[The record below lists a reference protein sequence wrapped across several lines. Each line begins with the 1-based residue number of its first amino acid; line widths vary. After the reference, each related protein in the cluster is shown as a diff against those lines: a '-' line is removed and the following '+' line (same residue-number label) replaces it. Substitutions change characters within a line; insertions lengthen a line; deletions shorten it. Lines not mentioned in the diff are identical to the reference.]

1 MSFAPRLTSTRRVA
15 ACLAVAIAALA
26 TVAPTPFTGAG
37 AAAAAELPTPTS
49 AKATARAGGVDVT
62 WESAVDGHRW
72 KVLAFSDGRY
82 MGQRTF
88 AGTARAGRVDHLTP
102 GTAIT
107 IWVVAVSADGWWGV
121 WTTAPAVTLPRDP
134 SCPATS
140 GTCVH
145 VNARTTTGPAT
156 GTGLGILHG
165 VTSETDPARVSAL
178 SPRHWRISALDYD
191 RFLLAE
197 ASGAT
202 TTALLSDPWS
212 WYTMR
217 PDGRVAAPWE
227 DFAIYRWWV
236 TTIAGWHQQAGL
248 IPDRWE
254 VQNEPSDH
262 TFDPAYPMTP
272 ALLVEQHAVAAEA
285 IRSVFPDAEVV
296 GPAVSPFLFGHGT
309 SDVEAFVTQS
319 ATRDYGLGALT
330 WHENTGACTTC
341 DGGPAS
347 VRQHL
352 DDARAALQAAGMG
365 DLPIDI
371 TEYGAPYEQLQPGAI
386 VGYLSALAGGGVRYG
401 GTTCWERP
409 SASGA
414 IENSCFATPGT
425 LDGLLETDGKTPTD
439 AWWTYRAYA
448 QLASTGARLAVT
460 SVDDPAASAVA
471 SVGTAGVRTLIGR
484 HVGCT
489 AADGWCPAGTTPGG
503 PEAVTVRMTAPS
515 AGSWTITVS
524 KITSSAGPSTGPT
537 VLKRSTVT
545 AGSTPFTIGSF
556 TIADGDVL
564 QVEATPAAPVSTKR
578 GGSTKAR

>member
-1 MSFAPRLTSTRRVA
+1 MPLTPRLRSTRRA
-15 ACLAVAIAALA
+15 ALCLATLAIGAVAL
-26 TVAPTPFTGAG
+26 VTPVPSAGAG
-37 AAAAAELPTPTS
+37 AVVASVELPTPTT
-49 AKATARAGGVDVT
+49 ATATPRAGGVDVT
-62 WESAVDGHRW
+62 WVSAVDAHRW

-82 MGQRTF
+82 VGQRTF
-88 AGTARAGRVDHLTP
+88 AGAAREGRVDHLTP

-107 IWVVAVSADGWWGV
+107 VWVVAVSEDGWWGV

-140 GTCVH
+140 GSCVH
-145 VNARTTTGPAT
+145 VDARTTTGPAT

-165 VTSETDPARVSAL
+165 QTSETDPARVSAL
-178 SPRHWRISALDYD
+178 SPRHWRVSALDHD

-202 TTALLSDPWS
+202 TTVLLSDPWS
-212 WYTMR
+212 WYTQR
-217 PDGRVAAPWE
+217 PDGRVAAPWQ

-236 TTIAGWHQQAGL
+236 TTIAAWHQEAGL

-254 VQNEPSDH
+254 VQNEPSDL

-272 ALLVEQHAVAAEA
+272 ELLVEQHAVAAEA
-285 IRSVFPDAEVV
+285 IRSVFPGAEVV
-296 GPAVSPFLFGHGT
+296 GSAVSPFLFGHGT
-309 SDVEAFVTQS
+309 SDVEAFISQS

-330 WHENTGACTTC
+330 WHENTGACATC

-347 VRQHL
+347 VRHHI
-352 DDARAALQAAGMG
+352 DDARAALQAAGIG

-386 VGYLSALAGGGVRYG
+386 VGYLSALTGGGVRYG
-401 GTTCWERP
+401 GTTCWDRP
-409 SASGA
+409 TATGA
-414 IENSCFATPGT
+414 IASSCFTTPGT
-425 LDGLLETDGKTPTD
+425 LDGLLEPDGTTPTD

-448 QLASTGARLAVT
+448 QLASAGARLAVT

-471 SVGTAGVRTLIGR
+471 AVGAGGSVRSLIGR

-489 AADGWCPAGTTPGG
+489 AADGWCPAGTTPGA
-503 PEAVTVRMTAPS
+503 PEPVTVRMTAPS

-524 KITSSAGPSTGPT
+524 KITSGTGPSSGPV
-537 VLKRSTVT
+537 VLKSSTVT
-545 AGSTPFTIGSF
+545 AGTTAFTVGAF

-564 QVEATPAAPVSTKR
+564 VIDATLAAPPKKGPS
-578 GGSTKAR
+578 KAR